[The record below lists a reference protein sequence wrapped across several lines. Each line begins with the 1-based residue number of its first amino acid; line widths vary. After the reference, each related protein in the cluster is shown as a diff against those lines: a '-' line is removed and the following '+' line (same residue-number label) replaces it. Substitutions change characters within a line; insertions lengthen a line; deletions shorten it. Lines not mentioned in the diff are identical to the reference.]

1 MRLRKK
7 VAKFGDNKEKQSHG
21 RFSREFSGHLA
32 ARTRER
38 NFLESFATPLQDW
51 SATTNARDTTWTDA
65 PGLGSTAGR
74 RCKHARL
81 ACRRQYDGCSDR
93 EHQNGG

>member
-38 NFLESFATPLQDW
+38 NFLESFATPLQDQVGH
-51 SATTNARDTTWTDA
+51 NECARYHEDRRTR
-65 PGLGSTAGR
+65 PGFHCWPPLQ
-74 RCKHARL
+74 ARASRL
-81 ACRRQYDGCSDR
+81 QASV
-93 EHQNGG
+93 